1 MDLVVVGDKMSK
13 MSKILYI
20 LLLFFSVS
28 VFAGD
33 KSISP
38 YSSNY
43 KPPANN
49 SVSKYSA
56 NYKAESS
63 FNQNTRSGVTN
74 NSVNR
79 HSIIYSDRS
88 YKQETRLTPS
98 SIRIKEYN
106 AYTNERRE
114 GIKTITSNGYSIK
127 YDDGSIEKAT
137 ITGHG
142 QNSLSIR
149 QKDNHGTIREGTKI
163 NNSTVFSDG
172 AIQTE
177 FFNFYN
183 EQKRVNETGKK

>member
-1 MDLVVVGDKMSK
+1 MDLVQVGDNNMSK
-13 MSKILYI
+13 VIFI
-20 LLLFFSVS
+20 FILFFSTTT
-28 VFAGD
+28 FAGD

-56 NYKAESS
+56 NYKSESS
-63 FNQNTRSGVTN
+63 FNQNARSGITN
-74 NSVNR
+74 NTANR

-88 YKQETRLTPS
+88 YKQETRLTPN

-114 GIKTITSNGYSIK
+114 GIKIITSNGYSIK
-127 YDDGSIEKAT
+127 YDDGSTERAT

-142 QNSLSIR
+142 QNSLSVR
-149 QKDNHGTIREGTKI
+149 QKDNHGTIREGTKV
-163 NNSTVFSDG
+163 NNTTVFSDG

-183 EQKRVNETGKK
+183 SQKRVDETGKK